1 MLPLLGL
8 ALALG
13 LRHASDPD
21 HVVAV
26 AAITARTKRVL
37 PAMWLGVVWG
47 MGHTL
52 TLFAVGAAI
61 ILFNLAVPP
70 RVGLSLEFAVGLALL
85 VVGLLNLKPA
95 RRGPTIAS
103 GDGGASACAAIPSGR
118 AFAVGLVHGLAGSA
132 AVALLVLATVRDPWW
147 GCAYLLVFGFGT
159 LAGMALITTSFAAP
173 LAVAS
178 RRHTGFARAA
188 RIATGA
194 VSILFGTWIVYQIGW
209 KDGLFLSIPHWT
221 PH

>member
-1 MLPLLGL
+1 MLALFGL

-26 AAITARTKRVL
+26 AAITARTRRVL

-47 MGHTL
+47 LGHTL

-70 RVGLSLEFAVGLALL
+70 QVGLSLEFAVGLALL
-85 VVGLLNLKPA
+85 VVGLLNLNHSGRNAATERGEAEKP
-95 RRGPTIAS
+95 P
-103 GDGGASACAAIPSGR
+103 AAIPSGR
-118 AFAVGLVHGLAGSA
+118 AFLVGLLHGLAGSA
-132 AVALLVLATVRDPWW
+132 AIALLVLATVRDPWW
-147 GCAYLLVFGFGT
+147 GCAYLFVFGFGT

-173 LAVAS
+173 LAAAS
-178 RRHTGFARAA
+178 RRHAGFAHAA

-194 VSILFGTWIVYQIGW
+194 VSILFGVWIVYQIGW
-209 KDGLFLSIPHWT
+209 KDGLFLSVPHWT
-221 PH
+221 PR